1 MKRYISFFLISLPI
15 IISSCEGNDP
25 KPSDLNIQGKW
36 QLESF
41 RGAWTSGK
49 YSPGTGPMLIFQKKT
64 YQELNGDTLLR
75 SGSYK
80 IVKAHHDVLNGD
92 GNKIDLENRSTI
104 GGVFISLYENQLILS
119 SDAYDAPSYSYR
131 KIE

>member
-1 MKRYISFFLISLPI
+1 MKKFIIFLLVSIPI
-15 IISSCEGNDP
+15 ILSSCTGNDP
-25 KPSDLNIQGKW
+25 KPSNLNIQGKW

-41 RGAWTSGK
+41 RGAWTGDE
-49 YSPGTGPMLIFQKKT
+49 YSPGTGPVLIFQKKT

-80 IVKAHHDVLNGD
+80 IVRAHHSVLNEEGD
-92 GNKIDLENRSTI
+92 RLDLEQGNGFTFVSI
-104 GGVFISLYENQLILS
+104 HNDKLILS
-119 SDAYDAPSYSYR
+119 IDAYDAPSYLYR